1 MAPDM
6 STLRYPD
13 PFAFLPADSPTA
25 AEIRAFDWTHSPLG
39 PAEGWPVGLRAM
51 LATMFDFP
59 QPMFISAE
67 PGRLFFF
74 NDPYRP
80 ILGKR
85 LPGAVGKRFDEVWAD
100 VWDDIAGHVAEALA
114 GRGSM
119 HRDLPL
125 AMSRHGFV
133 ESTWWTFSFAPLRD
147 ECGRVIG
154 MYAVTNETTRGVR
167 SAMTLRELNASLERE
182 IDVRTRERDQIW
194 AVSPD
199 LYIVMARDGRYR
211 NANPAWQL
219 ELGYEVSELTSMAF
233 GDLVHPDDLDR
244 ARDAMTQLLEG
255 EVVEDLE
262 VRLRAKDGS
271 YRWFAWTCVPDRD
284 VVYGMGRDVQRR
296 RDMEDQL
303 RHAQKLEALGRLT
316 GGIAH
321 DFNNILG
328 GIGGAI
334 EIVSERIESGR
345 LENTRRVLEAAHGAV
360 NRAAGLTHRLLAYAR
375 QQALSLSD
383 VDANA
388 IVRGLEL
395 LLRPLLGEQVSLE
408 LQTQHDLWRTLSDA
422 SQLESAI
429 LNLAINARDAMPGGG
444 TLCIATRNAAG
455 HDIGMGKADYVV
467 ISVTDTG
474 TGMSRAV
481 AEKAFDPFFTT
492 KSIGQGTGL
501 GLSMVDGFARQTGGR
516 AIIES
521 EPGKGSVV
529 SLWLP
534 RHVGDT
540 AASHAHMDR
549 QACHGAGQR
558 VLLVE
563 DEHMLRSLA
572 REVLEEAGYAVED
585 CAEGADALRQLA
597 NGGAPDILV
606 TDIGLPGMDGRQLA
620 QAAREAL
627 PDLPVLFITGYA
639 WEAFADAPRLPPRSA
654 ILSKPFSLR
663 ALVGVVA
670 DLLDGTNP

>member
-1 MAPDM
+1 M
-6 STLRYPD
+6 SNRFPD
-13 PFAFLPADSPTA
+13 PFAFLPDDSPTA
-25 AEIRAFDWTHSPLG
+25 DEIRAFDWSRSPLG
-39 PAEGWPVGLRAM
+39 PVEGWSSALRAM
-51 LATMFDFP
+51 LATVFDSP
-59 QPMFISAE
+59 QPMFLSAE
-67 PGRLFFF
+67 PGGVFFF
-74 NDPYRP
+74 NDACRP
-80 ILGKR
+80 LLGRRVSGALGGR
-85 LPGAVGKRFDEVWAD
+85 LDEVWVD
-100 VWDDIAGHVAEALA
+100 VWDDISGYVTRAMAGE
-114 GRGSM
+114 GSTR
-119 HRDLPL
+119 RDLPL
-125 AMSRHGFV
+125 TMTRHGFV
-133 ESTWWTFSFAPLRD
+133 ENTWWTLSFAPLRN
-147 ECGRVIG
+147 ERGNVIG
-154 MYAVTNETTRGVR
+154 LYAFTNETTSAVR
-167 SAMTLRELNASLERE
+167 SGMTLRELNASLERE
-182 IDVRTRERDQIW
+182 IDARTRERDQIW

-211 NANPAWQL
+211 NINPAWQRD
-219 ELGYEVSELTSMAF
+219 LGYEASDLGSMAF
-233 GDLVHPDDLDR
+233 GELIHPDDLDR
-244 ARDAMTQLLEG
+244 ARDAMAQLLEG
-255 EVVEDLE
+255 DTVQDLE
-262 VRLRAKDGS
+262 VRLRASDGS
-271 YRWFAWTCVPDRD
+271 YRWFAWTCVPDGEL
-284 VVYGMGRDVQRR
+284 VYGMGRDVQRR

-345 LENTRRVLEAAHGAV
+345 LENTRRFLDAAHGAV

-388 IVRGLEL
+388 IVRGLDL
-395 LLRPLLGEQVSLE
+395 LLRPLLGEQVVLE
-408 LQTQHDLWRTLSDA
+408 LRMQPDLWRTLSDA

-429 LNLAINARDAMPGGG
+429 LNLAINGRDAMPAGG
-444 TLCIATRNAAG
+444 TLCISTRNESARN
-455 HDIGMGKADYVV
+455 IGPGPADYVV
-467 ISVTDTG
+467 ISVADTG

-481 AEKAFDPFFTT
+481 VEKAFDPFFTT

-521 EPGKGSVV
+521 EPGKGSTV

-534 RHVGDT
+534 RH
-540 AASHAHMDR
+540 ASKEEAPHTHIDR
-549 QACHGAGQR
+549 GSRHGGGRR

-572 REVLEEAGYAVED
+572 REVLEEAGYTVED
-585 CAEGADALRQLA
+585 HAEASSALRNLRDTS
-597 NGGAPDILV
+597 APDILV

-620 QAAREAL
+620 QSARQVL

-639 WEAFADAPRLPPRSA
+639 WEAFADAPLLPPGCA
-654 ILSKPFSLR
+654 ILGKPFSLY
-663 ALVGVVA
+663 ALVGAVA
-670 DLLDGTNP
+670 DLVDGTNP